1 MNEFFYIF
9 TYAINIGIIFV
20 LAGLFAFICNKT
32 KDKEVWYIGKSLTY
46 LKLSLIVV
54 IILDIIMTVMRI
66 NLQFISVFPIILILN
81 GFLDMMALKVGKKA
95 IVGMFTGCK
104 FEDVRE
110 VILASYSIKK
120 KDLFVRINLE
130 NGKYKIFRTKY
141 NDKLIKDL
149 KKAGLRVREA

>member
-1 MNEFFYIF
+1 MNGIFYIF

-32 KDKEVWYIGKSLTY
+32 KDKEVWYISRSLTY
-46 LKLSLIVV
+46 LKGSLIVV
-54 IILDIIMTVMRI
+54 IILDIIMTAMHI
-66 NLQFISVFPIILILN
+66 NLQFISIFPIMLVLN

-104 FEDVRE
+104 IEDVRE
-110 VILASYSIKK
+110 IILASYSAKK

-141 NDKLIKDL
+141 SERLIKDL
-149 KKAGLRVREA
+149 KKTGLKIREA